1 MVGYQNIEL
10 PAAASSSATYW
21 MFKTV
26 TFKDV
31 AGATDEQYFDITTIL
46 PKKADGSDW
55 TTAIAAANN
64 ISSGQLVFQKITSD
78 GAYTE
83 RCQWTSRGAMTGWQ
97 TLPKDGSAAVQ
108 LKPGDYVLKKG
119 EGLIIAY
126 KKTVKCLLQL
136 AGEVELADMSTTIP
150 AAASSSATYW
160 VFGGNF
166 TPVKIDIRDVLPKK
180 ADGSDWT
187 TAIAAANNISSG
199 QLVFQKITSDGAYTD
214 RIQWTSRGA
223 MTGWQTLPKDGSA
236 AHVLAANEWT
246 LEPGEGYILAYKK
259 TVPCKLIFP
268 SPIPAA
274 E

>member
-1 MVGYQNIEL
+1 MGVLIANKVVGYQNIEL

-31 AGATDEQYFDITTIL
+31 AGATDEQYFDITTI
-46 PKKADGSDW
+46 
-55 TTAIAAANN
+55 
-64 ISSGQLVFQKITSD
+64 
-78 GAYTE
+78 
-83 RCQWTSRGAMTGWQ
+83 
-97 TLPKDGSAAVQ
+97 
-108 LKPGDYVLKKG
+108 
-119 EGLIIAY
+119 
-126 KKTVKCLLQL
+126 
-136 AGEVELADMSTTIP
+136 
-150 AAASSSATYW
+150 
-160 VFGGNF
+160 
-166 TPVKIDIRDVLPKK
+166 LPKK